1 MKHVIAAVS
10 LALASAVSWAA
21 TLAPIQM
28 LNPAGSTSG
37 QAILSTGPSTAPAWG
52 NPSVGSLAAI
62 AGNSVLA
69 NVTAASASPT
79 AFAMPSCSTSTS
91 ALQYMS
97 GTGFTCYAN
106 SATTTGTLAQFAA
119 TTSAQLAGVISDE
132 TGSGT
137 LVFGTSPA
145 LAGTPTAPTATVGTN
160 TTQLATTAFVLA
172 QYAAPPAIGA
182 TTPAAGTFTAL
193 SSTTM
198 SKVFATNTSGQSI
211 PNNTGTTT
219 TNWTVSSQVGSAFVG
234 STGVYTAPAT
244 GWYLLSF
251 QVEYNLTTPP
261 AGTTLLALITVA
273 GTGKANGVTTIGSTS
288 QTKAAAQVT
297 ALLNLTSGQTVNFQA
312 YQNSGAG
319 ATLDT
324 GAANCYLSIQQMP

>member
-1 MKHVIAAVS
+1 M
-10 LALASAVSWAA
+10 
-21 TLAPIQM
+21 
-28 LNPAGSTSG
+28 
-37 QAILSTGPSTAPAWG
+37 
-52 NPSVGSLAAI
+52 
-62 AGNSVLA
+62 
-69 NVTAASASPT
+69 TAASASPT

-91 ALQYMS
+91 ALQYTS

-244 GWYLLSF
+244 GYYAISF
-251 QVEYNLTTPP
+251 QLYYNLTTPP
-261 AGTTLLALITVA
+261 VGTSLITAIVVA
-273 GTGKANGVTTIGSTS
+273 GAGVVNGVTTIGSTS
-288 QTKAAAQVT
+288 QTKATSQTSAVVKLT
-297 ALLNLTSGQTVNFQA
+297 AGQTVAFQA
-312 YQNSGAG
+312 YQNSGTTVA
-319 ATLDT
+319 LDT
-324 GAANCYLSIQQMP
+324 GPATTYLSIQQLP